1 MLTASLQKNDKAA
14 RWLIFSVSIIVFVV
28 VVVLGRVKLDVD
40 LGFDKHIFARIN
52 AVINSI
58 VSVLLIAGLL
68 VVRKRKYALHRQIM
82 IAAIILSCLFLI
94 SYICHHLF
102 TGSTKFG
109 EQGTMRYV
117 YYFLLGTHILLAG
130 IILPFILYT
139 AYRGLTAEWPKHR
152 KLAKITWPV
161 WLYVSVTGVL
171 VYLMISP
178 YY

>member
-82 IAAIILSCLFLI
+82 IAAIVLSCLFLV
-94 SYICHHLF
+94 SYI
-102 TGSTKFG
+102 
-109 EQGTMRYV
+109 
-117 YYFLLGTHILLAG
+117 
-130 IILPFILYT
+130 
-139 AYRGLTAEWPKHR
+139 
-152 KLAKITWPV
+152 
-161 WLYVSVTGVL
+161 
-171 VYLMISP
+171 
-178 YY
+178 